1 MARIRTIKPE
11 FFTSLTIASL
21 TLEARLTFIGL
32 WTHVDDAGRCVN
44 DARLIKAAL
53 WPLDDRLTDD
63 IVSDLGALTE
73 CSLIAQYE
81 VRGRRYLAITNWT
94 EHQRI
99 NRPTKSTLPG
109 PEDPDAKPLTCENR
123 SLTEHSVSPHG
134 AVTEP
139 SLGERKGKEGKGT
152 KPLAPAD
159 ANARKTQ
166 RPRDELWDTLMAAC
180 GIDTTAIP
188 KSARG
193 AYNTAVADLRHI
205 GATPAQITLRAH
217 RYRNLWPNASL
228 TPTALARRWSE
239 LSDGAAKANT
249 GSPNTP
255 APARD
260 VLAALD
266 RQVAADRADL
276 SDLDFTRRV
285 S

>member
-21 TLEARLTFIGL
+21 SLEARLTFIGL

-44 DARLIKAAL
+44 DGRLIKAAL
-53 WPLDDRLTDD
+53 WPLDDRLTED

-73 CSLIAQYE
+73 ASLIAQYE
-81 VRGRRYLAITNWT
+81 VRGRRYLAITNWA

-109 PEDPDAKPLTCENR
+109 PDDPDATPLTCENR
-123 SLTEHSVSPHG
+123 SFTEPSVKPHG
-134 AVTEP
+134 TVTEP

-152 KPLAPAD
+152 NYLAPAA
-159 ANARKTQ
+159 ANAKRN
-166 RPRDELWDTLMAAC
+166 RPRDELWDALMAAC

-217 RYRNLWPNASL
+217 RYRHLWPNASL

-239 LSDGAAKANT
+239 LSDGATKTNT
-249 GSPNTP
+249 ANTP

-260 VLAALD
+260 VLAALE

-276 SDLDFTRRV
+276 TGLDLTRRV